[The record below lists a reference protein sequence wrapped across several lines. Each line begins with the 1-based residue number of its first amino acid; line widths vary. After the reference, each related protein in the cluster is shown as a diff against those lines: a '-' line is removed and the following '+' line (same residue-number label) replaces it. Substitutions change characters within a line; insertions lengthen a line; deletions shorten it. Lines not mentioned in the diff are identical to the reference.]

1 MDGAWMNQMMQQN
14 SETILISKWLFDKCI
29 FNSIEEYLK
38 ENQDNQTK
46 QKTFFFKFGPVMT
59 QQMNLVH

>member
-14 SETILISKWLFDKCI
+14 SETIRISKWLFEKCI

-46 QKTFFFKFGPVMT
+46 QKTNVCGFF
-59 QQMNLVH
+59 